1 VPAQSEFLSEV
12 DGHQVIT
19 PAGKEW
25 LANILTSTEGQVYA
39 FTQGADPVTVAAAMA
54 RLSRRAGDM
63 RVALLDEFAGDPAD
77 APALIQRVV
86 TEYGDDSVQ
95 QLITV
100 QFVMEGASNL
110 LTKLLEWGRIG
121 AAYLEQ
127 STRYIYFDQKGP
139 DGKFLYFTPGSL
151 EPALMLRYESDMD
164 TIFGLYSEVVR
175 RVTDHVRSTN
185 PRPDKAEDPDGH
197 KAWPA
202 ATRAQACDA
211 ARPLLPVATRSTVGF
226 AMSAQAVDALIMRL
240 LAHDLP
246 EAQQA
251 GRDILEQVQQII
263 PAFLERTSRPDRGGM
278 TVDYLAGT
286 KSAMT
291 ELAASLLPDDSVWD
305 GQAVRLT
312 DYWPQNELELAAPMM
327 FDLCGLPLSRIRD
340 ELARRDDHLRVEKQI
355 LATYMGER
363 LNRRH
368 RPGRALE
375 QAHFSWELVG
385 DYGTFRDL
393 QRHRMVDDLRWQPLH
408 PHFGFEV
415 PELVTQAGCEDLFRQ
430 AFEVADL
437 LYTVMA
443 TSHPVEAQ
451 YATLLGHRMRYQFTT
466 NLRELF
472 HMLELRTSPQGHPG
486 YRKLCLGMFRDLEHV
501 YPRMAAAMEFVNQAD
516 NLDELTRMASERAT
530 AGKLAELD
538 GENDS

>member
-1 VPAQSEFLSEV
+1 MSTANEFLQEA
-12 DGHQVIT
+12 DGHTVIT
-19 PAGKEW
+19 PAGKQW
-25 LANILTSTEGQVYA
+25 LEGILTSTDGQVYA
-39 FTQGADPVTVAAAMA
+39 FTPDADPVIVAAAMA

-77 APALIQRVV
+77 APELIQRVV
-86 TEYGDDSVQ
+86 TGYGDDSVQ

-100 QFVMEGASNL
+100 QFVVEGASNL

-127 STRYIYFDQKGP
+127 STRYIYFDQRGP
-139 DGKFLYFTPGSL
+139 DGKYPFYTPDSL
-151 EPALMLRYESDMD
+151 QSEGRARYESDMN
-164 TIFGLYSEVVR
+164 TIFELYSEVVR
-175 RVTDHVRSTN
+175 RVTEHVRATN
-185 PRPDKAEDPDGH
+185 PRPNQASDPIGYQ
-197 KAWPA
+197 AWLPT
-202 ATRAQACDA
+202 TRAQACDA

-226 AMSAQAVDALIMRL
+226 SMSAQAVDALVMRL

-246 EAQQA
+246 EARQVGQN
-251 GRDILEQVQQII
+251 ILEQVQMII
-263 PAFLERTSRPDRGGM
+263 PAFLERTARADRGGM
-278 TVDYLAGT
+278 TVDYLANT
-286 KSAMT
+286 KSAMS
-291 ELAASLLPDDSVWD
+291 ELAASLLPTEPEWD
-305 GQAVRLT
+305 GRAVRLT
-312 DYWPQNELELAAPMM
+312 DYWPKNELELAAPML
-327 FDLCGLPLSRIRD
+327 FDLCGLPLSSIRGVLN
-340 ELARRDDHLRVEKQI
+340 ERDDHALVEAKI

-375 QAHFSWELVG
+375 GAHFSWELVG

-408 PHFGFEV
+408 PAFGYEV
-415 PELVTQAGCEDLFRQ
+415 PELITQAGCENLFRQ
-430 AFEVADL
+430 AFAVADL
-437 LYTVMA
+437 LYAEVA
-443 TSHPVEAQ
+443 ASHPVEAQ
-451 YATLLGHRMRYQFTT
+451 YAILLGHRMRYQFTT

-486 YRKLCLGMFRDLEHV
+486 YRRLCLEMFRDLEHL
-501 YPRMAAAMEFVNQAD
+501 YPRLSAAMQFVNQAD

-538 GENDS
+538 GKAG